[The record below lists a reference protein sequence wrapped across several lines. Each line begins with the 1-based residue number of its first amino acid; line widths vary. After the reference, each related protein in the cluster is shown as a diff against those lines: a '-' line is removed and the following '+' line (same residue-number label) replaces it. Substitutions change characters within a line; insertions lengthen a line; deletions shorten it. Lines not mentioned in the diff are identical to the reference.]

1 MGCNH
6 AAKGENMPV
15 KTVLAKLYKIT
26 GTTEKGHSKALL
38 IVSRNPVDA
47 IKTAA
52 TEFYIERVTEVS
64 ELEQVWTPRSL

>member
-1 MGCNH
+1 MR
-6 AAKGENMPV
+6 KQQ
-15 KTVLAKLYKIT
+15 TVRAKLYKVT
-26 GTTEKGHSKALL
+26 GITEKGHSTALL
-38 IVSRNPVDA
+38 IVSRNPLDA